1 MARKIYFYSLKGGVG
16 ATTCAVGVGMALARA
31 GERALILDGDNK
43 LWFLEINT
51 LPGMTP
57 TSLAPQEAAAAGMDY
72 EQLCQALIDLAFK
85 DTEVRI

>member
-1 MARKIYFYSLKGGVG
+1 
-16 ATTCAVGVGMALARA
+16 
-31 GERALILDGDNK
+31 
-43 LWFLEINT
+43 
-51 LPGMTP
+51 MTP